1 MVQEAKVEVG
11 RGAVMQGVTFGD
23 IANVI
28 VKSGEPRLTPAQPK
42 AGPVSASAGGWT
54 TELTR
59 ELLTAAFS
67 DEELTALCFDHFRP
81 VYQDF
86 STGMSTGQ
94 KVQRLLDYCERHDR
108 VDELLR
114 LVQQRNPAQFGR
126 FQARR

>member
-11 RGAVMQGVTFGD
+11 RGAIMQGVTFGD

-28 VKSGEPRLTPAQPK
+28 VKSGAAGQPSPA
-42 AGPVSASAGGWT
+42 AERDAAAGWT
-54 TELTR
+54 TELIR

-67 DEELTALCFDHFRP
+67 DEELTTLCFDHFRP

-86 STGMSTGQ
+86 AAGMSTGQ
-94 KVQRLLDYCERHDR
+94 KVQRLLEYCESHVRM
-108 VDELLR
+108 DELLS

-126 FQARR
+126 FQARDHK